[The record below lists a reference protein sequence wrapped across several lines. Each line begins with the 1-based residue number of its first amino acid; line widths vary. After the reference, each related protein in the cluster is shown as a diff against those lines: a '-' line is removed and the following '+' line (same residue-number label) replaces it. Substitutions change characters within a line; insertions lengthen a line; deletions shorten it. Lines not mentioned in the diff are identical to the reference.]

1 MQVFNAAALFLAL
14 LPAMTAQ
21 DVVRIDLASAVSSEP
36 EMEALRQQYAAAVNA
51 RDLQQTASLYAT
63 DALATFDGIVV
74 RGSDAIAHRVGQAST
89 PGAVITLL
97 PRHFSSSSAV
107 ASETG
112 TFVETRPGPDGTISV
127 EGVYVTVYSRGADG
141 HWRIAME
148 VRATGSAPAP
158 GAW

>member
-1 MQVFNAAALFLAL
+1 MQVLNAAALFLAL
-14 LPAMTAQ
+14 LPAMAAQ
-21 DVVRIDLASAVSSEP
+21 DVVRIDLSSAVSSETDL
-36 EMEALRQQYAAAVNA
+36 EALRQQYAAAVNS
-51 RDLQQTASLYAT
+51 RDVQRTASLYAS
-63 DALATFDGIVV
+63 DALATFDGIVL
-74 RGSDAIAHRVGQAST
+74 RGPDAIAHRIGQAST

-127 EGVYVTVYSRGADG
+127 EGVYVTVYSRAADG

-148 VRATGSAPAP
+148 VRATGSALST
-158 GAW
+158 GVW